1 MKNLRSQLNQK
12 TIICSVGFIF
22 NSRLLT
28 YMFLGCILSSLV
40 ACAAETKLETDVI
53 YADLAN
59 ETKVSVHDIFE
70 EIHIVPLFTDTQNL
84 IAQIRQVE
92 YFENHFYLFDQVL
105 QTLFCFDDK
114 GALVVKISRQGRG
127 PGEYFYATN
136 FAIDPFNRQILF
148 LSPSAGQITIF
159 NLEGEFVANK
169 TIKEVLGYNYM
180 TVINDSVMLLSS
192 NSEHQALFYC
202 RATQE
207 IFKKEFEFP
216 KPDLH
221 HLSPGL
227 GSFYQFDKRVF
238 VLPAMEQTVKDVTK
252 IDAVDHLKLSF
263 GEYNNSSRQWEHFFE
278 ESERL
283 PPHEVLRMHQIVGK
297 DKLLNSHLLKIA
309 EVDRF
314 VVALVVCDDTVK
326 HLIYDKYNKNLRV
339 FSAFTEDIVI
349 NPMFKITENSLI
361 AFETRNYK
369 KERAQDFYRNLFS
382 YYDADYLST
391 ELLSETCK
399 NVIENHNPM
408 TDNPFLVVY
417 KFKE

>member
-1 MKNLRSQLNQK
+1 MIQK
-12 TIICSVGFIF
+12 VFIFSKDLTF
-22 NSRLLT
+22 NSRIIK
-28 YMFLGCILSSLV
+28 YICIGVLFEILV
-40 ACAAETKLETDVI
+40 ACTAETKLETDAI

-92 YFENHFYLFDQVL
+92 YFENHFYVFDQVL

-148 LSPSAGQITIF
+148 LSPSAAQITIF
-159 NLEGEFVANK
+159 NLEGEFVSK
-169 TIKEVLGYNYM
+169 KSIKEVLGYNYM
-180 TVINDSVMLLSS
+180 AVINDSVLLLSS
-192 NSEHQALFYC
+192 NSEYQALFYC
-202 RATQE
+202 RATQD

-221 HLSPGL
+221 HLSPGP

-238 VLPAMEQTVKDVTK
+238 VLPALGQTVKDVTE
-252 IDAVDHLKLSF
+252 IDAVDHMKLSF
-263 GEYNNSSRQWEHFFE
+263 GEYNNSNQQWEHFFE

-283 PPHEVLRMHQIVGK
+283 PPYEVLRMHYIVGK
-297 DKLLNSHLLKIA
+297 DKLLHSHILKIA

-326 HLIYDKYNKNLRV
+326 HLIYDKYNKNLKV
-339 FSAFTEDIVI
+339 FSAFAEDMVI
-349 NPMFKITENSLI
+349 NPMFKIADNAMI

-369 KERAQDFYRNLFS
+369 KERAQDFYQNLFS
-382 YYDADYLST
+382 FYDANYLSA
-391 ELLSETCK
+391 EFLSEKCK
-399 NVIENHNPM
+399 NIIEAHNPM

>member
-1 MKNLRSQLNQK
+1 MK
-12 TIICSVGFIF
+12 TIRNLLKQKVLISSIGLTFD
-22 NSRLLT
+22 SRIIT
-28 YMFLGCILSSLV
+28 YMFLGALFKNLV
-40 ACAAETKLETDVI
+40 ACTEETKWETDVI

-59 ETKVSVHDIFE
+59 QTKVSVHEIFE
-70 EIHIVPLFTDTQNL
+70 EIHIVPLHTDAQNL
-84 IAQIRQVE
+84 IAQISQVE
-92 YFENHFYLFDQVL
+92 YFENHFYVYDQVL
-105 QTLFCFDDK
+105 QTLFCFDEK
-114 GALVVKISRQGRG
+114 GGLVVKISRQGRG

-148 LSPSAGQITIF
+148 LSPSAAQITIF
-159 NLEGEFVANK
+159 NLEGEFVSNK

-180 TVINDSVMLLSS
+180 AVINDSVLLLSS
-192 NSEHQALFYC
+192 NSEYQALFYC

-221 HLSPGL
+221 HLSPGP
-227 GSFYQFDKRVF
+227 GSFYQFDKGVF
-238 VLPAMEQTVKDVTK
+238 VLPALEQTVKDVTE

-283 PPHEVLRMHQIVGK
+283 PPYEVLRMHHIVGK
-297 DKLLNSHLLKIA
+297 DKFLHSHILKIA

-314 VVALVVCDDTVK
+314 VVALVVCEDTVK
-326 HLIYDKYNKNLRV
+326 HLIYDKYNKNIKV

-349 NPMFKITENSLI
+349 NPMFKIADNSLI

-369 KERAQDFYRNLFS
+369 KERAQDFYQNLFS
-382 YYDADYLST
+382 YYDADYLSS
-391 ELLSETCK
+391 ELLSGKCK
-399 NVIENHNPM
+399 NVLESHDPM